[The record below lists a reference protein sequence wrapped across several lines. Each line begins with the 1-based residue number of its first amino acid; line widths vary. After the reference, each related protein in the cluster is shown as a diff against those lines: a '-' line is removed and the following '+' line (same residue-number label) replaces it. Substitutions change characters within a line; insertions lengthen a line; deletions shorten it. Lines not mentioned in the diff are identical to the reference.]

1 TKPMKFEEFQAEID
15 WWGKEEDGFSS
26 RVENNH
32 AWKVSVDE
40 IIARN
45 FNLDIK
51 NPYQG
56 EVISHDPN
64 ELLESYQQQQQ
75 EISHLR
81 NQLKDILGTALKSSV
96 GEATGE
102 SK

>member
-1 TKPMKFEEFQAEID
+1 MKFEEFQQEID
-15 WWGKEEDGFSS
+15 WWGNEEDGFAS

-32 AWKVSVDE
+32 AWKVPIGD
-40 IIARN
+40 IIERN

-56 EVISHDPN
+56 EVISHDPQ
-64 ELLESYQQQQQ
+64 ELLANYQQQQQ
-75 EISHLR
+75 EISQLR
-81 NQLKDILGTALKSSV
+81 NLLKDILGSALKSSV
-96 GEATGE
+96 DSTSETTGE